1 MNNDLSTS
9 IALDDDTLD
18 DLFINEVDD
27 DEVYLQTIS
36 YRLFV
41 LLVIITCIV

>member
-18 DLFINEVDD
+18 DLFINEVMMMKSISKLYHI
-27 DEVYLQTIS
+27 VYLF
-36 YRLFV
+36 YWL
-41 LLVIITCIV
+41 